1 MYLCGSSTRRVS
13 NDDIA
18 SASVIPSLF
27 ACSAIAS
34 AVSCLS
40 NSSDGTVVG
49 LPQSRYSGSRSERE
63 SRSERKSET
72 ERSNHGYHL
81 VVTTMITMYA

>member
-49 LPQSRYSGSRSERE
+49 LPQSRYSGSRSERK
-63 SRSERKSET
+63 RVVILARVP
-72 ERSNHGYHL
+72 GYPRRL
-81 VVTTMITMYA
+81 LLKIQI

>member
-49 LPQSRYSGSRSERE
+49 LPQSRYSGSRSERK
-63 SRSERKSET
+63 R
-72 ERSNHGYHL
+72 
-81 VVTTMITMYA
+81 VVILARVLPRY